1 LRDKAAVLADALY
14 QQVSQAEL
22 THDGTC
28 PIGVAQAK
36 FVLNYGTE
44 ASLGVAL
51 PLESKAYEVT
61 IPTKDRLVNMNVA
74 NH

>member
-1 LRDKAAVLADALY
+1 MDAALELAREIAKN
-14 QQVSQAEL
+14 
-22 THDGTC
+22 G

-36 FVLNYGTE
+36 FALNYGSE

-61 IPTKDRLVNMNVA
+61 IPTKDRLEALAAFAEKRKPVFQR
-74 NH
+74 